1 VSDDSGSNED
11 DTADSEASPAELTH
25 TADGDAQMVD
35 VTEKPDSRR
44 RAVARGEIRLRE
56 STVAAVRADE
66 IQKGDVLTTARIA
79 AVRAVKHTWETI
91 PLCHQIS
98 IGDVETAFDVR
109 DDRIVLRVA
118 VATTG
123 QTGCEMEA
131 IQGVTTGLATVL
143 DMVKAAE
150 KDGDGGYPASE
161 IGGVEIVE
169 KEKRPVGTDG

>member
-1 VSDDSGSNED
+1 MSDDSEPNEG
-11 DTADSEASPAELTH
+11 DTADSEASPAGLTH
-25 TADGDAQMVD
+25 TEDGDAQMVD

-66 IQKGDVLTTARIA
+66 IKKGDVLPTARIA

-91 PLCHQIS
+91 PLCHQIP
-98 IGDVETAFDVR
+98 IGDVDTEFDLR

-131 IQGVTTGLATVL
+131 VQGVTTGLATVL

-150 KDGDGGYPASE
+150 KNDDGQYPGLE
-161 IGGVEIVE
+161 IGAVEIVE
-169 KEKRPVGTDG
+169 KEKRPV

>member
-1 VSDDSGSNED
+1 MSDDAEPG
-11 DTADSEASPAELTH
+11 DSEASATELTH
-25 TADGDAQMVD
+25 TTDGDAQMVD
-35 VTEKPDSRR
+35 VTGKPDSRR
-44 RAVARGEIRLRE
+44 RAVARGEIRLQE

-66 IQKGDVLTTARIA
+66 VDKGDVLTTARIA

-91 PLCHQIS
+91 PLCHQIP
-98 IGDVETAFDVR
+98 IGDVDTAFDVR
-109 DDRIVLRVA
+109 DDRIALRVT

-131 IQGVTTGLATVL
+131 IQGVTTGLSTVL

-150 KDGDGGYPASE
+150 KDQNGAYDTE

-169 KEKRPVGTDG
+169 KTKRPVGDGGE

>member
-1 VSDDSGSNED
+1 MSDDNGSYEG
-11 DTADSEASPAELTH
+11 DTADSGASPAGLTH
-25 TADGDAQMVD
+25 TEDGDAQMVD

-56 STVAAVRADE
+56 PTVAAVRADE
-66 IQKGDVLTTARIA
+66 IEKGDVLTTARIA
-79 AVRAVKHTWETI
+79 AVRAVKHTLETI
-91 PLCHQIS
+91 PLCHQIP
-98 IGDVETAFDVR
+98 IGDVDTEFDLR
-109 DDRIVLRVA
+109 DDRIVMRVA

-150 KDGDGGYPASE
+150 KNDNGQYPGLE

-169 KEKRPVGTDG
+169 KEKRPV